1 MMNQIPTRQN
11 EAKQLQRLAA
21 QRELYS
27 RAKNWYGWQVIV
39 NVIIPS
45 VFSLIA
51 LANDHAGKLGAVYG
65 LLASFID
72 VFGLDTRIKNL
83 REKGAKVQEQYDCD
97 LLELGCSPLKSVND
111 VTTGEIVELHDAHCG
126 GNKKELQLQN
136 WHSGLVGTLPLTIAR
151 LVSQYNNCDW
161 GRRLRKRYRVF
172 LTITYLL
179 LGLFILYV
187 NRPDNITNLNDQTL
201 INFILILAALTPLFT
216 FYFKQTQEQNEAIRS
231 LERILQHIESVIS
244 DPQQLRN
251 EQGLNERARHVQDEI
266 YDSRSKNTQVPD
278 FFYRYY
284 QQRDQILMDRTTERL
299 VADITK
305 LIS

>member
-1 MMNQIPTRQN
+1 MNHITIRQN
-11 EAKQLQRLAA
+11 ENKQLQRLAA

-45 VFSLIA
+45 GFSLIA
-51 LANDHAGKLGAVYG
+51 LADDNAGKLGAVYG
-65 LLASFID
+65 LIASFID
-72 VFGLDTRIKNL
+72 VFGLEARIKSL

-111 VTTGEIVELHDAHCG
+111 VTTGEIVELHNAHCA
-126 GNKKELQLQN
+126 GNKNELKLQN
-136 WHSGLVGTLPLTIAR
+136 WHSGLIAPLPLPIAR

-172 LTITYLL
+172 LSATYLL

-187 NRPDNITNLNDQTL
+187 NRPDNLVNLNDHTL
-201 INFILILAALTPLFT
+201 INFILVLAALTPLFT
-216 FYFKQTQEQNEAIRS
+216 FYFKQMQEQNEAIQS
-231 LERILQHIESVIS
+231 LERILQHIENVIL
-244 DPQQLRN
+244 DPHQLQN

-278 FFYRYY
+278 FFYNYY
-284 QQRDQILMDRTTERL
+284 QKQDQILMERTTERL
-299 VADITK
+299 VADI
-305 LIS
+305 ISHRQ